1 MNALLERAA
10 SIREAEARDSAAFHD
25 EQMQAYRAILARAD
39 SPLPE
44 DAQNLI
50 TISDDLKLTPE
61 RVEADAKMV
70 ATFQRLSTEAAQ
82 LTERH
87 AKMVAARATLKEL
100 VKTSQ
105 REILESEREVQKLG
119 SHFSSSHAAAAEVQ
133 RMKSAR
139 PDLFPSAT
147 PTQEPSS

>member
-1 MNALLERAA
+1 MTSSLIERTA

-61 RVEADAKMV
+61 RVEADAKLV
-70 ATFQRLSTEAAQ
+70 ARFERLTNEASE
-82 LTERH
+82 LTDRH
-87 AKMVAARATLKEL
+87 AKMVDARATLKEL

-105 REILESEREVQKLG
+105 REILESEYEVQKLG
-119 SHFSSSHAAAAEVQ
+119 SRFSSSHAAAAEVQ

-139 PDLFPSAT
+139 PDLFPAT
-147 PTQEPSS
+147 G

>member
-1 MNALLERAA
+1 MTSSLIERTA

-61 RVEADAKMV
+61 RVEADCKTVARYMRLSASAVQYGSLHLLEVKAREDLRRVRRECEKAVQTADAEQAKM
-70 ATFQRLSTEAAQ
+70 SN
-82 LTERH
+82 
-87 AKMVAARATLKEL
+87 RASASLNASAEL
-100 VKTSQ
+100 
-105 REILESEREVQKLG
+105 EIL
-119 SHFSSSHAAAAEVQ
+119 Q
-133 RMKSAR
+133 RQHPA
-139 PDLFPSAT
+139 LFPPNET
-147 PTQEPSS
+147 PTP